1 MKVQTAFRFDEELLT
16 ALKEK
21 AKAQKRS
28 LNNYVEFLLYGVVG
42 NIPNDETKEAIY
54 EAENNK
60 NLKTIDDLKAYKNA
74 LIKGDV

>member
-1 MKVQTAFRFDEELLT
+1 MKVQTAFRFDEELLA

-28 LNNYVEFLLYGVVG
+28 LNNYIEFLLYGVIG
-42 NIPNDETKEAIY
+42 NIPNDETKEAIF
-54 EAENNK
+54 EAENNM
-60 NLKTIDDLKAYKNA
+60 NLTTIDDLKAYKKA